1 MSTESSTGTTAAQA
15 RARDQALA
23 LTNQIIARAT
33 GAQALYTLPNGQVR
47 AAIVVRPIDSLTAD
61 IRVFCLGPE
70 DAEYRD
76 QGLFGSH
83 DGSNLGVE
91 LLRGAV
97 LGHDFGVPET
107 WAFHPDSPL
116 ATVWPR

>member
-1 MSTESSTGTTAAQA
+1 MSTQTSGTTAAKA

-23 LTNQIIARAT
+23 LTNEMIARAT

-47 AAIVVRPIDSLTAD
+47 AAIVVRPIDSLSAD

-70 DAEYRD
+70 DGEY
-76 QGLFGSH
+76 FGNH
-83 DGSNLGVE
+83 DGVE

-97 LGHDFGVPET
+97 HGHDGVPET